1 MKTPKH
7 LRNIIIIIIVAGAIG
22 GIGNYYMLPP
32 GSHRNFTMERSII
45 LGIIAAGVLPIFL
58 KLISS
63 NLLDFKNQHYKNY
76 IILISFCLLTGVFA
90 DVFLQGMYRKVFH
103 EFENKVALQNKKI
116 QDERRKSG
124 FLLYNIQNRPK
135 RFTAMA
141 NRNGGIRSLAKNLG
155 VGVKEARLYQEIIKA
170 SILVIRGTPTTE
182 KKRHLNTLATKGLIK
197 IQRFDNEM
205 WLQKR

>member
-7 LRNIIIIIIVAGAIG
+7 LRNVIIIIIIAGAIG
-22 GIGNYYMLPP
+22 GVGNYYMLPSDSL
-32 GSHRNFTMERSII
+32 GNLTIERSII
-45 LGIIAAGVLPIFL
+45 LGVIAAGVLPIFL

-63 NLLDFKNQHYKNY
+63 NLLDFKNQYYKNY

-103 EFENKVALQNKKI
+103 EFENEIKIERLKSEFILRNLQKRPMPKVKMMSNQNANI
-116 QDERRKSG
+116 NSLVKSFG
-124 FLLYNIQNRPK
+124 LSI
-135 RFTAMA
+135 
-141 NRNGGIRSLAKNLG
+141 
-155 VGVKEARLYQEIIKA
+155 KEARLYQGILNA
-170 SILVIRGTPTTE
+170 SVLVIRGTPTHE
-182 KKRHLNTLATKGLIK
+182 KRRSIDKLVSKKLIE